1 MFKLDY
7 FIISMSNPWKA
18 AFDNIILI
26 VIGYT
31 CLTTVLF
38 ISFDSQKND
47 TLNKIDHVVTASFML
62 DIIFNL
68 MMEYQDKETFQ
79 KVRDHKKIAIKYFK
93 SGWLPLDFIATFPF
107 DLVFNSQAQYTR
119 MIRLMRLSKLIAVL
133 DTSRFKRI
141 IKAYYENS
149 TRADRFQSLYIV
161 MYTYK
166 IFRLIII
173 IFLIT
178 YFIGCFWWLLA
189 RYVNTPQDIEKGN
202 TFIEYF

>member
-7 FIISMSNPWKA
+7 FIISMNSGWKA
-18 AFDNIILI
+18 AFDNAILI

-38 ISFDSQKND
+38 VSFDQEKNAV
-47 TLNKIDHVVTASFML
+47 LSKIDHVVTAFFVL

-68 MMEYQDKETFQ
+68 MMEYQDKETFM

-93 SGWLPLDFIATFPF
+93 SGWMLLDFIATFPF
-107 DLVFNSQAQYTR
+107 DLAFNSQAQYTR
-119 MIRLMRLSKLIAVL
+119 MIRLFRLSKLMAIL
-133 DTSRFKRI
+133 DTSRFKRV

-149 TRADRFQSLYIV
+149 TRADRFQSLYIA
-161 MYTYK
+161 MYIYK
-166 IFRLIII
+166 IFRLIVI
-173 IFLIT
+173 IFMIT

-189 RYVNTPQDIEKGN
+189 RYIITPEDLE
-202 TFIEYF
+202 